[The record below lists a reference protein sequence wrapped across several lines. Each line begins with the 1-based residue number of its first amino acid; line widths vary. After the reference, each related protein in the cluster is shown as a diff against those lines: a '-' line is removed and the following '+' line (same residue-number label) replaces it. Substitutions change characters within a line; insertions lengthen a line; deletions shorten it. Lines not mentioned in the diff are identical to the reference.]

1 MTDAPQNQTDHS
13 RPPSVQAESKPAHSS
28 SSTGAGWGV
37 GLALIIIGGLFLA
50 RNLGVDLFFL
60 HFHNWWAIFILV
72 ASLVPLMGALRNL
85 KAGGPTSVTYYGL
98 LNAAMI
104 AFVAIIFLIDL
115 SFFTWWPVFIIFA
128 GFYAIVGR
136 LNK

>member
-1 MTDAPQNQTDHS
+1 MSDMPPNNNEHS
-13 RPPSVQAESKPAHSS
+13 PPSTSQRMNSS
-28 SSTGAGWGV
+28 SNASTGTGLGV
-37 GLALIIIGGLFLA
+37 GLALIVIGGLFLA

-60 HFHNWWAIFILV
+60 HFDNWWAIFILV
-72 ASLVPLMGALRNL
+72 ASFVPLAGALKNM
-85 KAGGPTSVTYYGL
+85 KAGGPASVTYYGFI
-98 LNAAMI
+98 NAAII
-104 AFVAIIFLIDL
+104 AFVAIVFLMDL